1 MNHSQISRHDK
12 TSLRIDRAKVAQA
25 RRILGTET
33 IADTVDAALSE
44 VIDLERRRRVMARI
58 RTQGGLGPAPRELQ
72 RLRTP

>member
-1 MNHSQISRHDK
+1 VNHSQISPLDK

-25 RRILGTET
+25 RRILGTDT

-44 VIDLERRRRVMARI
+44 VIDLERRRRVLARI
-58 RTQGGLGPAPRELQ
+58 KTRDGLGPAPRELR